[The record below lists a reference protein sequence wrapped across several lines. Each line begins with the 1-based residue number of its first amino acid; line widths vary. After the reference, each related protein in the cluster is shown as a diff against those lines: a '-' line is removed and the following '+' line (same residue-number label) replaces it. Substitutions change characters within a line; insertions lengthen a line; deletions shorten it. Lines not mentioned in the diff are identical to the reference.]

1 MMEEEASWAEAEF
14 GLAELGDA
22 RRTARL
28 VQIASAV
35 GAALIALLALA
46 GCMAP
51 AKESTLLPT
60 PTLIPREITC
70 DEIA

>member
-1 MMEEEASWAEAEF
+1 MEEEASWAEAEF

-51 AKESTLLPT
+51 AKEGVN
-60 PTLIPREITC
+60 
-70 DEIA
+70 